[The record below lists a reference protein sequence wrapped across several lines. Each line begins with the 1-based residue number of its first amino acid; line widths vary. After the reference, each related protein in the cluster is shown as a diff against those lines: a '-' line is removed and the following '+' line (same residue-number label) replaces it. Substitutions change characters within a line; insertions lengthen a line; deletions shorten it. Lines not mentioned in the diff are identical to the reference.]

1 MVQRGRR
8 TTRLLMILGVMV
20 AAVTTIATDVPGAA
34 AMTTPVELGAA
45 SSLAVL
51 AGAGITNTAA
61 VPYTVVNGDMGAC
74 PTATITGFPPGVL
87 NGTVVSAPDCSAAQ
101 ADVATAY
108 AAAVALT
115 PTTLWPPIT
124 DLGGRTLTT
133 GVHNSP
139 SSFGIGGTLTL
150 DGEDDP
156 NAVFVFQAGSTLI
169 TGVSSHVVLV
179 NGAQACNVFWQVGSS
194 VTLGVDSTFAGS
206 LLVASAITVNTGV
219 AVEGRL
225 LAIGAAITLD
235 SNTVT
240 RPECATGAL
249 TLAQTPSAGT
259 ALVEGTAVAMPATTV
274 TDTRSGTPRDWTV
287 TAVATNLVTPDGA
300 VILAAEITLDQAGS
314 FTTGSGTLGE
324 SGLVSASA
332 VSVGSVYTY
341 TPTAEL
347 APQGPITAGSYVGT
361 VTQTVV

>member
-1 MVQRGRR
+1 MS
-8 TTRLLMILGVMV
+8 LGVMV
-20 AAVTTIATDVPGAA
+20 AAVSTLVTDVPGAG

-61 VPYTVVNGDMGAC
+61 VPYTVVNGNMGAC

-101 ADVATAY
+101 ADLATAY

-115 PTTLWPPIT
+115 PTTPWPPIT

-150 DGEDDP
+150 DGENDP

-169 TGVSSHVVLV
+169 TGVNSHVVLV

-194 VTLGVDSTFAGS
+194 VTLGVGSTFAGS

-240 RPECATGAL
+240 RPVCATPPSGSL
-249 TLAQTPSAGT
+249 SLAQTPIGGT
-259 ALVEGTAVAMPATTV
+259 VLIEEVAVAMPVTTV
-274 TDTRSGTPRDWTV
+274 TDTRTDASSWTV
-287 TAVATNLVTPDGA
+287 TANASDLESAEGA
-300 VILAAEITLDQAGS
+300 VIPGSQITLDQSGS
-314 FTTGSGTLGE
+314 FTSGTGTVGTD
-324 SGLVSASA
+324 GLVSAAA
-332 VSVGSVYTY
+332 VSIGSVYTY
-341 TPTAEL
+341 TPTAEI
-347 APQGPITAGSYVGT
+347 AVQENITAGTYVGT

>member
-1 MVQRGRR
+1 MS
-8 TTRLLMILGVMV
+8 LGVMV
-20 AAVTTIATDVPGAA
+20 AAAATLVTDVPGAA

-74 PTATITGFPPGVL
+74 PTATITGFPPGML
-87 NGTVVSAPDCSAAQ
+87 NGTLVSAPDCSAAQ

-115 PTTLWPPIT
+115 PTTPWPPIT

-150 DGEDDP
+150 DGENDP

-169 TGVSSHVVLV
+169 TGVNSHVVLV
-179 NGAQACNVFWQVGSS
+179 NGAQACNVFWQVASS

-219 AVEGRL
+219 VVEGRL

-240 RPECATGAL
+240 RPACAPTGSL
-249 TLAQTPSAGT
+249 TIAQTPTAGT
-259 ALVEGTAVAMPATTV
+259 ALVEDTAVALPVTTV
-274 TDTRSGTPRDWTV
+274 TDTRTDASSWIV
-287 TAVATNLVTPDGA
+287 TATVSDLESTEGA
-300 VILAAEITLDQAGS
+300 VIPGSQITLDQSGS
-314 FTTGSGTLGE
+314 FTFGTGTVGTD
-324 SGLVSASA
+324 GLVSAVA
-332 VSVGSVYTY
+332 VSIGSVYTY
-341 TPTAEL
+341 TPTAEI
-347 APQGPITAGSYVGT
+347 AAQGNITAGTYTGT